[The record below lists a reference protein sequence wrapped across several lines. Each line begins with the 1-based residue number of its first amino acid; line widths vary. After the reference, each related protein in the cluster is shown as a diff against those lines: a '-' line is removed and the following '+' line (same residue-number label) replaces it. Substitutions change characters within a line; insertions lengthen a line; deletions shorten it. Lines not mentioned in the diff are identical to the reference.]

1 MLPDAIRTRVRLP
14 APRPEWI
21 TLSAVF
27 FLLVFCNVP
36 FWNRLLAVHAWSGA
50 NSLALVAVFTLLLA
64 LFNLLLTLLAWP
76 FVLRPVLTLL
86 LLATSFVT
94 YFMNQYGAMI
104 DVGMVRNAL
113 ETDYAETR
121 DLLTWKMAVYVSLL
135 GILPAWLL
143 WRVPIRWRCPQ
154 RELLSK
160 LIVLVVSFAVVALV
174 ALVYFQ
180 TFASIVR
187 NHRELRFLLTPMN
200 YIQATSSLL
209 KRQNSKQAVAL
220 TPIGEDAKLGALWQ
234 QRSRK
239 SLTVLVVGETARAD
253 HFSLNGY
260 GRETNPQLAKET
272 GLISMGN
279 VWSCG
284 TETAVSVPCMFS
296 GMGRENFSRE
306 KAQQRENML
315 DVLQRAGLAVSWRD
329 NQSGCKG
336 VCDRVANENLRDATL
351 PEVCGAD
358 GCFDDILLSGLSA
371 QLDKLERDSVLVL
384 HMMGSHGPA
393 YYKRYPNRFEVFV
406 PACQS
411 SQLDRCSQQEI
422 VNAFDNTLRYTD
434 SVLANLIQMLR
445 AKADRI
451 DSAMIYLS
459 DHGESL
465 GERNLYLHGTPYLI
479 APDAQKRVPML
490 MWFSDGYQKDFGI
503 DTACLARN
511 QNKPYSHDNLFH
523 SMLGLL
529 DVRTREY
536 DAALDIFRE
545 CRKG

>member
-209 KRQNSKQAVAL
+209 KRQNSKLAVAP